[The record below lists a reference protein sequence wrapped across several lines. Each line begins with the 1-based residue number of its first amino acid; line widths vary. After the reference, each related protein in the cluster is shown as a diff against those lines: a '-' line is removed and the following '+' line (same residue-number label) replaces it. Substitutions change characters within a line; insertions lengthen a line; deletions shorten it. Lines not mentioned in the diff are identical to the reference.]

1 MMKNLKKMGKV
12 LLVLMLAAWVLTKP
26 GPAANTLRSAGQS
39 AYQGVLGLANGAAQ
53 FLDALFRH

>member
-1 MMKNLKKMGKV
+1 MKQLKKIGKV

-26 GPAANTLRSAGQS
+26 GPAANTLRSATSS

-53 FLDALFRH
+53 FFDALLRH